1 MALLLIFAFIYGII
15 HKRHAKK
22 EKAYALKLEKM
33 NQELTV
39 ANNTQKR
46 FLQNMSHEIRTPLNA
61 ICGFSAVLADK
72 NIVTQ
77 IPQEERDMYANQI
90 SENTKLMLAL
100 VDDVLVMG
108 DIESKKYKKRIS
120 SQVVHKLIDSS
131 MSAIMARVVP
141 GVTLRYD
148 DLLPDGFTIDTDEN
162 RTKQVVLNFL
172 TNACKHTSEGEIV
185 VTTELMY
192 KDEEEILKI
201 AVTNTGDR
209 IPEDKAEIIFQ
220 RFEKLNDFKQGT
232 GLGLPICR
240 EIANLFNGSVYLD
253 TTYTGNGNRFV
264 FEHPL
269 ISSDTTE

>member
-1 MALLLIFAFIYGII
+1 
-15 HKRHAKK
+15 
-22 EKAYALKLEKM
+22 M